1 MRRARAAS
9 SAAAFALALLSSF
22 ACARFGFHRGE
33 ELGAFRLSEVADEG
47 EPDRIASVGLVLA
60 GLEAD
65 TTGGSTLALGRYEDA
80 LRVDSGN
87 PYAYLALAR
96 YHADG
101 LDPEEATPFL
111 DQAEALLLAEGKLD
125 PRVHAHLLGLRGS
138 ILLSQGRSNEAEVLL
153 AQAREFGPTVWDDGH
168 LAPDE
173 LL

>member
-1 MRRARAAS
+1 M
-9 SAAAFALALLSSF
+9 
-22 ACARFGFHRGE
+22 
-33 ELGAFRLSEVADEG
+33 
-47 EPDRIASVGLVLA
+47 LA

-111 DQAEALLLAEGKLD
+111 DQAEALTSTAPCPATRSAATSSSRSGAAAGAF
-125 PRVHAHLLGLRGS
+125 RCGF
-138 ILLSQGRSNEAEVLL
+138 GR
-153 AQAREFGPTVWDDGH
+153 AR
-168 LAPDE
+168 
-173 LL
+173 